1 MPSRILVVDDH
12 APTRSM
18 IRSMI
23 EADRSAK
30 HEVVEASSGEG
41 ALLAVEKGPPF
52 DLILLD
58 VEMPGISGFDACRK
72 LREHGLKTPIVF
84 VTGRG
89 DLKDFNAGREAGGDS
104 YLKKPIARAALRS
117 IVGLFTSG
125 SVSRE

>member
-12 APTRSM
+12 GPTRSM

-30 HEVVEASSGEG
+30 YDVVEAASGEN
-41 ALLAVEKGPPF
+41 AILTVEKGPPF

-72 LREHGLKTPIVF
+72 LREHGLKTPVVF

-117 IVGLFTSG
+117 IISLFTGG
-125 SVSRE
+125 SVSRA